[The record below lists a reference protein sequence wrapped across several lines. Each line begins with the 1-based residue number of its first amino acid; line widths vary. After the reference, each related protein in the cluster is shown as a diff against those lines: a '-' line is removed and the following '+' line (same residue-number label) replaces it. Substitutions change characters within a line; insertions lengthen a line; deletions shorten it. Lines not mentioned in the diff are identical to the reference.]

1 MSCRV
6 HWDPLPQ
13 VLTKSLSSRNIL
25 YTDLHLREGICLQ
38 GLGTDSLETT
48 IPQNSS
54 QQDTLPSMAKMW
66 AFSLSLNVVT
76 LEMGNPSGF
85 GLGPQRWHF
94 KSLNSLAFHRKLKPS
109 GVLLLVVLLKMRG
122 RIQSTGIPCVTE
134 LGFPALQI
142 LSF

>member
-13 VLTKSLSSRNIL
+13 VLTQSLSSRNIL

-38 GLGTDSLETT
+38 GLGNDSLETT

-76 LEMGNPSGF
+76 LEMGNPAGF

-134 LGFPALQI
+134 LVFPALHR
-142 LSF
+142 F